1 MFNTSHLFV
10 EAILEEKRANA
21 AAERLA
27 SKPSTAGLKAR
38 LDAAVKSTWSLLSGP
53 ADRPVTP
60 TLTQYPFRG

>member
-1 MFNTSHLFV
+1 MFSTSHLFV
-10 EAILEEKRANA
+10 AAILDEKRANA

-27 SKPSTAGLKAR
+27 SKPSSAPKVR
-38 LDAAVKSTWSLLSGP
+38 LGASVRSVWSLLSGP